1 MLGDICAY
9 ANAGF
14 TAERAG
20 QLSRLTGTHVPA
32 GTGTEAA
39 SLRDSLCLL
48 QKSYRFGSDS
58 GIGQLAAAIV
68 LVAITASENRFS
80 AGFY

>member
-1 MLGDICAY
+1 MIFLGDRDQLASVEAGAVLGDICAY

-39 SLRDSLCLL
+39 SLRTVSACC
-48 QKSYRFGSDS
+48 KK
-58 GIGQLAAAIV
+58 AIV
-68 LVAITASENRFS
+68 SAVILALVS
-80 AGFY
+80 